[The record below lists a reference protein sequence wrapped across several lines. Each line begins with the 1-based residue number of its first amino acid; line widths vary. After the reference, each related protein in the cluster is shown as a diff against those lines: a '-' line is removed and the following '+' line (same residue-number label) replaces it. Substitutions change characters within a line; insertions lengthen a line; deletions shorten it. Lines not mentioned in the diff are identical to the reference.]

1 MAKRYWKDA
10 CYMNEIDVV
19 LAAIPPPEGHI
30 IVCDRTSCIYDPERV
45 PVYIEARMDL
55 EVAED

>member
-1 MAKRYWKDA
+1 MD
-10 CYMNEIDVV
+10 EVDVV

-30 IVCDRTSCIYDPERV
+30 SVCDRTSCVYNSDRIA
-45 PVYIEARMDL
+45 VYIEAQMDI